1 MPDDENQKRG
11 NVLSRLLRQSG
22 WYALGNFGV
31 KLSGLLLAVLYLNPA
46 YITVKG
52 FGYFSLL
59 LFTAKFCTFVAGLG
73 LGTGLLKFMADPE
86 YEQEYEALP
95 FTTLLATL
103 SASGVALLVLWQLA
117 PSLAGLI
124 LDSPAQA
131 GLMHLMALY
140 AIFKVIGQI
149 PLTLLRVQE
158 RAGWHVIATV
168 AEVVVLI
175 GAAYVL
181 MVERKQGVTGLMGAH
196 TVAAGVSA
204 VVLVGLMLTQV
215 PWRFEQRLVRPL
227 IRFGAPL
234 VIASLA
240 GWFLNAGDRYLLKWL
255 TDAATVGLYEWAAR
269 LAGVLNMLFVQSFN
283 LAFTVIGLKTLGEG
297 PSDGRVH
304 RQTLRHYIIWTG
316 WAALGLALLAY
327 DLTRLLPA
335 DATYLQADTLV
346 LLLALGFMN
355 YGVYYVII
363 NVVYA
368 AGRTKAVS
376 VNVLGAA
383 VLNGVLNLA
392 LIPFLGAFGAALATV
407 LSYLALGVGAAYFAR
422 KGTQTPV
429 GFPWGVYVVVL
440 GLVGGLYVL
449 GLPSLDWS
457 VFGRMG
463 LRAGLILAY
472 PLLIVL
478 MGLYTREDLQRVW
491 TSIRQQLK
499 REN

>member
-1 MPDDENQKRG
+1 MKSIS
-11 NVLSRLLRQSG
+11 SRLIRQSG
-22 WYALGNFGV
+22 LYALGNV
-31 KLSGLLLAVLYLNPA
+31 ALKASGLLLAVLYLNPA
-46 YITVKG
+46 YLTVQG

-59 LFTAKFCTFVAGLG
+59 IVTAQLGIYVVGLG
-73 LGTGLLKFMADPE
+73 LGTGLLKFMADPA
-86 YEQEYEALP
+86 YEPEREALP
-95 FTTLLATL
+95 FTALLATL
-103 SASGVALLVLWQLA
+103 GAAVVALGVFWALA
-117 PSLAGLI
+117 RPLAGLM
-124 LDSPAQA
+124 LGDPAQA
-131 GLMHLMALY
+131 GLFHLMTLY
-140 AIFKVIGQI
+140 LVSKVVGGI
-149 PLTLLRVQE
+149 PLMVLRVQE
-158 RAGWHVIATV
+158 RAGWYVLAMV
-168 AEVVVLI
+168 AEVLVLI

-181 MVERKQGVTGLMGAH
+181 MVQRQQGLTGLMGAYAL
-196 TVAAGVSA
+196 AAAVSA
-204 VVLVGLMLTQV
+204 TVLVGLMLIRV
-215 PWRFEQRLVRPL
+215 PWRFERRLVRAL

-240 GWFLNAGDRYLLKWL
+240 GWFLNAGDRYLLLWL
-255 TDAATVGLYEWAAR
+255 ADAATVGLYEWAAR

-283 LAFTVIGLKTLGEG
+283 LAFAVIGLKTLGEG
-297 PSDGRVH
+297 RSDGRMH
-304 RQTLRHYIIWTG
+304 RQTLRHYLVWTG
-316 WAALGLALLAY
+316 WAALALALLAY

-335 DATYLQADTLV
+335 AAAYLEADSLV

-376 VNVLGAA
+376 LNVLGAA

-392 LIPFLGAFGAALATV
+392 LIPFLGIFGAALATF

-422 KGTQTPV
+422 QDAQAPV

-449 GLPSLDWS
+449 GLPSLGWP
-457 VFGRMG
+457 VLGRVS

-478 MGLYTREDLQRVW
+478 TGVYARQDVRRAWKARRQRLN
-491 TSIRQQLK
+491 R
-499 REN
+499 